1 MFLYP
6 CYVRRVSLLKKKQQQ
21 RQQQQKQTYECNKKQ
36 IKLPGFVG
44 LDVGASSFLVIPGW
58 MSSSTSGLRGGD
70 DVPYNIK
77 DQL

>member
-6 CYVRRVSLLKKKQQQ
+6 CYVRRVSLLKKNNNKNNDKK
-21 RQQQQKQTYECNKKQ
+21 KQTYECNKKQ

-44 LDVGASSFLVIPGW
+44 LDVGASSFLVLPGW
-58 MSSSTSGLRGGD
+58 MSSSTSGLRGGN

>member
-1 MFLYP
+1 MSVFT
-6 CYVRRVSLLKKKQQQ
+6 LKKKQQQ
-21 RQQQQKQTYECNKKQ
+21 QQQQKQTYECNEKQ

-44 LDVGASSFLVIPGW
+44 LDVGVGSFLVLPGW

-77 DQL
+77 DQLWSLP